1 VSRAYWKTRDGR
13 ILYIDEMTT
22 EHLRNTVK
30 MLESKGFVSVS
41 QKQFYF
47 NAPQPSGDGAL
58 LAFEREQA
66 QVFEAPL
73 CPQLDALRAEL
84 KKRYLEER
92 RAEEAG
98 G

>member
-1 VSRAYWKTRDGR
+1 MSTSYWKTKDGR

-22 EHLRNTVK
+22 EHLRNTIA
-30 MLESKGFVSVS
+30 MLERKGFVSVS

-47 NAPQPSGDGAL
+47 NAPQPNGDGAL

-73 CPQLDALRAEL
+73 CPQLDALRHEL
-84 KKRYLEER
+84 KKR